1 MNVFNKT
8 ALQGLKK
15 NRARTLVTI
24 AGVALS
30 AALITAV
37 ATFCVSLQTYLI
49 NGAIEKSGDWHV
61 EFYDA
66 DTSFVREQ
74 AADGRTENISFFE
87 NIGYAALDGCK
98 NPDKPYLFI
107 AGFNRETF
115 DMLPIH
121 LLSGRLPENSGEVL
135 VPAHVA
141 ANGGVAIAIGDT
153 LTLPVG
159 SRQTDSLPLS
169 QHDPYRPGEET
180 LTHEADKTYK
190 VVGIFQRPAF
200 EERSAPGYTMIT
212 ISDAASPKNRL
223 SAFVTLKK
231 PRSVRSYAED
241 AAGGLAC
248 VLNDDMLRFMGI
260 SDDTLFNTLL
270 YSTGGILI
278 ALVMTGS
285 VFLIYNSFNISLN
298 ERTHQFGILMS
309 VGATEK
315 QLRSSVLFEGL
326 VIGAIGIPAGILIG
340 IPSIRFVISLV
351 AGNFGAVMYD
361 AVPLTLCISVPAICA
376 AAVISMITILISA
389 YIPAVKAAR
398 TPVMECIC
406 QTNEVKVEPGAVK
419 TSKFAER
426 LYGLEGTLALKNFRR
441 NKRRYRSIVL
451 SLTLSVVLLVSASSF
466 ATDLNGVA
474 KQSAVEMDGD
484 ITFYTKDMEANELL
498 RLYNGLKTADG
509 VFRSTRQ
516 AVSTYSCEV
525 DTGDFT
531 TEFRDYY
538 LESQGAG
545 KSLKTADLTMDIQF
559 IEEDIYQDFL
569 ENLGLSTAEYG
580 GQDEKMIIV
589 GKKQGNIDIFKDKT
603 MDFTIRS
610 VSGEQTR
617 TIHTFF
623 ADTYPLDPPPPDPPI
638 KKDYVFMAVAPYRVK
653 AQFDLLD
660 APERQ
665 GFTFWSKTPGLSA
678 AQMQAM
684 IDGAGIT
691 SDYHLYNLHA
701 VLEENRTLIFI
712 VTLFTIVFVI
722 MISLIGTA
730 NVFNT
735 VSTNIRLRRRELAML
750 RSVGLSDRAFNRMMR
765 FECALYGI
773 RTLLFG
779 LPVSGILSWLIY
791 KGMVSG
797 GAEIGYTFPW
807 GSITVSILGVF
818 FVIFIAMLYATG
830 KIRKENIID
839 ALRDDM
845 T

>member
-1 MNVFNKT
+1 MNIFNKT
-8 ALQGLKK
+8 ALQGLRK

-37 ATFCVSLQTYLI
+37 ATFSVSLQTYLI
-49 NGAIEKSGDWHV
+49 NGAIAKTGDWHI
-61 EFYDA
+61 EFYGA
-66 DTSFVREQ
+66 DPSFVQEQ
-74 AADGRTENISFFE
+74 TADGKIKNASFFE
-87 NIGYAALDGCK
+87 NIGYAALDGGI

-115 DMLPIH
+115 DTLPVH
-121 LLSGRLPENSGEVL
+121 LLSGRLPENNGEIL

-141 ANGGVAIAIGDT
+141 ANGGVKISIGDT
-153 LTLPVG
+153 LIVPVG
-159 SRQTDSLPLS
+159 TRQIGNHTLS

-180 LTHEADKTYK
+180 LANETVRTYK

-200 EERSAPGYTMIT
+200 EERSAPGYTLIT
-212 ISDAASPKNRL
+212 IADSAAPENCL
-223 SAFVTLKK
+223 SAFVTLEK
-231 PRSVRSYAED
+231 PRSARSYAEG
-241 AAGGLAC
+241 AAGGLSY
-248 VLNDDMLRFMGI
+248 VLNDDVLRFMGV

-270 YSTGGILI
+270 YSTGAILI

-326 VIGAIGIPAGILIG
+326 VIGAIGIPIGILSG
-340 IPSIRFVISLV
+340 IPGIQFVISLV
-351 AGNFGAVMYD
+351 SGNFGAAMYD
-361 AVPLTLCISVPAICA
+361 TVPLTLCISLPAICA

-389 YIPAVKAAR
+389 YLPARKAAR

-406 QTNEVKVEPGAVK
+406 QTNEIKVEPGAVK
-419 TSKFAER
+419 TSKYVEK
-426 LYGLEGTLALKNFRR
+426 LYGLEGTLALKNFKR

-451 SLTLSVVLLVSASSF
+451 SLTLSIVLFVSTSSF
-466 ATDLNGVA
+466 AMNLNGIA
-474 KQSAVEMDGD
+474 NQSAVEMDGD
-484 ITFYTKDMEANELL
+484 IVFYTKDTDEKELYRLYGEMEA
-498 RLYNGLKTADG
+498 AAG
-509 VFRSTRQ
+509 VYKGTHQ
-516 AVSTYSCEV
+516 TVSTYTCEV

-531 TEFRDYY
+531 TEFRDSY
-538 LESQGAG
+538 LESQGLDANC
-545 KSLKTADLTMDIQF
+545 KTVDLLMDVQF
-559 IEEDIYQDFL
+559 IEEDIYVDFL
-569 ENLGLSTAEYG
+569 ENLGLPASNSG
-580 GQDEKMIIV
+580 GQDETMIIV
-589 GKKQGNIDIFKDKT
+589 GKKPGNIDIFKNKI

-610 VSGEQTR
+610 ESGEQAR

-623 ADTYPLDPPPPDPPI
+623 ADTYPLDPPPLDPPV
-638 KKDYVFMAVAPYRVK
+638 KRDYVLMVVAPYTVK
-653 AQFDLLD
+653 PKFDLPG

-665 GFTFWSKTPGLSA
+665 AFTFWSKTPGLSA
-678 AQMQAM
+678 AQMQTM

-691 SDYHLYNLHA
+691 SNYNLFNLHA
-701 VLEENRTLIFI
+701 VLEENRNLIFI
-712 VTLFTIVFVI
+712 VNLFTVVFVI

-735 VSTNIRLRRRELAML
+735 ISTNIRLRRRELAML

-765 FECALYGI
+765 FECVLYGI

-779 LPVSGILSWLIY
+779 LPVSGVLSWLIY
-791 KGMVSG
+791 KGMVLG
-797 GAEIGYTFPW
+797 GGEIRYIFPW
-807 GSITVSILGVF
+807 GSIAVSVLGVF
-818 FVIFIAMLYATG
+818 FVIFITMLYATG